1 MTTTV
6 ETTAEFHSV
15 EDEDDDVA
23 GDDDITEEPVAR
35 KRQLTPKG
43 LEYMVQVK
51 KKRLEQL
58 SRALEKSSDQ
68 CMAIIDSDSDTDEL
82 QKSYRQW
89 LQLYGEFLTVD
100 VEYIELLSSTEEDE
114 YRANWY
120 SPRSENFRQF
130 KTTVE
135 DWFSKKAKDSTTRHK
150 KQDDGVH
157 SHDSA
162 SHISR
167 ASRHSGTSSKHSL
180 SSRRADQEERKAE
193 LKIKRAGLQR
203 KQKLQEDMLRLK
215 LEEEE
220 LLLDEELAINDA
232 KSRALSDLDRY
243 TDSKVSI
250 DQSFTSGS
258 RSSTQ
263 DNKAMLSLV
272 HHLSKP
278 AADIM
283 KFSGNPL
290 EYQRFKRQFQ
300 TRILTK
306 L

>member
-15 EDEDDDVA
+15 EDEDDDA
-23 GDDDITEEPVAR
+23 TGNDDITEQPVAR

-89 LQLYGEFLTVD
+89 LQLYGEFLAVD

-120 SPRSENFRQF
+120 SPRSENFMQF

-150 KQDDGVH
+150 QQDDGVH

-193 LKIKRAGLQR
+193 LKVKRARLQR
-203 KQKLQEDMLRLK
+203 KQKLQEDML
-215 LEEEE
+215 
-220 LLLDEELAINDA
+220 
-232 KSRALSDLDRY
+232 
-243 TDSKVSI
+243 
-250 DQSFTSGS
+250 
-258 RSSTQ
+258 
-263 DNKAMLSLV
+263 
-272 HHLSKP
+272 
-278 AADIM
+278 
-283 KFSGNPL
+283 
-290 EYQRFKRQFQ
+290 
-300 TRILTK
+300 
-306 L
+306 